1 MIELLLGVLIGVVS
15 GLIPGIHTN
24 TLAALIIAYSTVLL
38 SFFSPSQLPL
48 MIFTA
53 AITHTFVD
61 ILPSVFTGIPDEDTA
76 IAVLPAHD
84 MVLDGRGVEAVS
96 ISALASLGSF
106 LISILIFLV
115 FLTILESVEQ
125 YISAAVPYFLLM
137 ASAFI
142 ILSEFDPFERL
153 ISFKKRCYAL
163 GVFLTS
169 GFVGVVALNHAQ
181 LAQLSVASSIF
192 LPLLT
197 GLFAS
202 PALIISIAYK
212 TEIPQQKVCSKRP
225 SPISL
230 VAGCLSG
237 SLVSIF
243 PGVTSGIATAMAA
256 AGMDSAE
263 DYLSALSAANTSNAF
278 LCFAVF
284 LAVGNIRSGAVDAI
298 SRFSS
303 LDSHIL
309 IVSGVLV
316 ALTATQLTI
325 LFALG
330 IIKVLPKIN
339 FTIFSTVVL
348 TLLILSVVML
358 TGWFGLLIFAI
369 ATPVG
374 LSTLFLRVRRINCM
388 GCLMIPIILTYM
400 L

>member
-1 MIELLLGVLIGVVS
+1 MIELALGILIGVIS

-24 TLAALIIAYSTVLL
+24 TLAALLVAYYTILL
-38 SFFSPSQLPL
+38 NFFTPSQLPVV
-48 MIFTA
+48 IFAA

-84 MVLDGRGVEAVS
+84 MVLEGRGVEAVS

-106 LISILIFLV
+106 LISIPIFFV
-115 FLTILESVEQ
+115 FIGILEIVENHI
-125 YISAAVPYFLLM
+125 YATVPYFLLIT
-137 ASAFI
+137 SAFI
-142 ILSEFDPFERL
+142 ILRESDPFERA
-153 ISFKKRCYAL
+153 ISLKKKYYAL

-169 GFVGVVALNHAQ
+169 GFLGVIALHHAHLVQ
-181 LAQLSVASSIF
+181 LGPASSVF
-192 LPLLT
+192 LPLLS

-212 TEIPQQKVCSKRP
+212 TEIPHQRVGSKMP

-230 VAGCLSG
+230 AAGCLSG

-256 AGMDSAE
+256 AGMRGSE

-284 LAVGNIRSGAVDAI
+284 LAIDKIRSGAVDAI
-298 SRFSS
+298 SRFPP
-303 LDSHIL
+303 LDYHTL
-309 IVSGVLV
+309 VVMGVVV

-330 IIKVLPKIN
+330 ITRVLPKIN
-339 FTIFSTVVL
+339 FTVFSTLVL
-348 TLLILSVVML
+348 TFLILFVIVL

-374 LSTLFLRVRRINCM
+374 LSTLFLQVRRINCM
-388 GCLMIPIILTYM
+388 GCLMIPVM
-400 L
+400 LIYVL

>member
-1 MIELLLGVLIGVVS
+1 MIEVALGILIGVCS

-24 TLAALIIAYSTVLL
+24 TLAALIVAYYTILL
-38 SFFSPSQLPL
+38 NFFTPSQLPVV
-48 MIFTA
+48 IFAA

-84 MVLDGRGVEAVS
+84 MVLEGRGVEAVS
-96 ISALASLGSF
+96 ISVLASLFSF
-106 LISILIFLV
+106 LISIPV
-115 FLTILESVEQ
+115 FFAFTGVLEIIES
-125 YISAAVPYFLLM
+125 YIYAAVPYFLLM

-142 ILSEFDPFERL
+142 ILSESDPYERA
-153 ISFKKRCYAL
+153 ISLKKKYYAL

-169 GFVGVVALNHAQ
+169 GFVGFVALSNSQ
-181 LAQLSVASSIF
+181 LAELNPASSVF

-202 PALIISIAYK
+202 PALIISIAHK
-212 TEIPQQKVCSKRP
+212 TEIPYQQIGSKMP

-230 VAGCLSG
+230 TAGCLSG

-256 AGMDSAE
+256 AGMESSE
-263 DYLSALSAANTSNAF
+263 DYLSALSATNTSNAF

-284 LAVGNIRSGAVDAI
+284 LAIGKIRSGAVDAI
-298 SRFSS
+298 SRFPP
-303 LDSHIL
+303 LEYHTL
-309 IVSGVLV
+309 VVLGVVV
-316 ALTATQLTI
+316 ALIATQLTI

-330 IIKVLPKIN
+330 ITRILPKIN
-339 FTIFSTVVL
+339 FTVFSTTVL
-348 TLLILSVVML
+348 AFLILFVVVL
-358 TGWFGLLIFAI
+358 TGWFGLLIFAL

-388 GCLMIPIILTYM
+388 GCLMIPVILIY
-400 L
+400 LF

>member
-1 MIELLLGVLIGVVS
+1 MLLGILIGVIS

-24 TLAALIIAYSTVLL
+24 TLAALIIAYSSVLL
-38 SFFSPSQLPL
+38 NFLNPSQLPIV
-48 MIFTA
+48 IFTA

-61 ILPSVFTGIPDEDTA
+61 IIPSVFTGVPDEETA

-84 MVLDGRGVEAVS
+84 MVLDGRGVEAVT

-106 LISILIFLV
+106 LISIPIFLV
-115 FLTILESVEQ
+115 FLTILGSAEQ
-125 YISAAVPYFLLM
+125 YISSAVPYFLLM

-142 ILSEFDPFERL
+142 ILSEGDPFERI
-153 ISFKKRCYAL
+153 ISFKKKCYAL

-169 GFVGVVALNHAQ
+169 GFVGVAALNHAH
-181 LAQLSVASSIF
+181 LAQLGPASSIF

-202 PALIISIAYK
+202 PALIISIAHK
-212 TEIPQQKVCSKRP
+212 TEIPQQQAGSKMP
-225 SPISL
+225 SPTSL
-230 VAGCLSG
+230 AAGCFSG

-256 AGMDSAE
+256 AGMEKAE

-284 LAVGNIRSGAVDAI
+284 LAIGKIRSGAVDAI
-298 SRFSS
+298 SRFPS
-303 LDSHIL
+303 LDYHIL
-309 IVSGVLV
+309 VSIGVVV

-330 IIKVLPKIN
+330 ITRVLPKIN
-339 FTIFSTVVL
+339 FTIFSTIVL
-348 TLLILSVVML
+348 TFLILSVVLL

-374 LSTLFLRVRRINCM
+374 LSTLFLKVRRINCM
-388 GCLMIPIILTYM
+388 GCLMVPVM
-400 L
+400 LMYTL

>member
-1 MIELLLGVLIGVVS
+1 MIELILGVLIGVTT

-24 TLAALIIAYSTVLL
+24 TLAALIIAYSTVLS

-48 MIFTA
+48 VIFIA

-106 LISILIFLV
+106 LISIPIFFIFLSV
-115 FLTILESVEQ
+115 LECVEQ
-125 YISAAVPYFLLM
+125 YIGAAVPYFLLM

-142 ILSEFDPFERL
+142 ILSEGDTFEMV
-153 ISFKKRCYAL
+153 ITFKKKCYAL
-163 GVFLTS
+163 SVFLTS
-169 GFVGVVALNHAQ
+169 GFVGVVALNHAH
-181 LAQLSVASSIF
+181 LAQLNAASSVF

-202 PALIISIAYK
+202 PALIISIAHK
-212 TEIPQQKVCSKRP
+212 TEMPHQQPGSKRP
-225 SPISL
+225 SLPSL

-237 SLVSIF
+237 SLVSLF

-256 AGMDSAE
+256 AGMRSAE
-263 DYLSALSAANTSNAF
+263 DYLSSLSAANTSNAF

-284 LAVGNIRSGAVDAI
+284 LAVGNIRSGAVDAV
-298 SRFSS
+298 SRFQTP
-303 LDSHIL
+303 DSHIL
-309 IVSGVLV
+309 LASGVLV

-330 IIKVLPKIN
+330 ITRLLPKIN
-339 FTIFSTVVL
+339 FTIFSIFVLIFL
-348 TLLILSVVML
+348 TLFVIVL

-374 LSTLFLRVRRINCM
+374 LSNLFLGVRRINCM
-388 GCLMIPIILTYM
+388 GCLMIPIMLTYM